1 MTFCHELCKNGGT
14 DQHVIWV
21 VDSDGPNEA
30 CIRWGAQW
38 RHLVNTIEL
47 STNGND
53 TAFLSNYCF
62 QINDM

>member
-1 MTFCHELCKNGGT
+1 MTVCHELCKNGET

-21 VDSDGPNEA
+21 VYSDGPNET

-47 STNGND
+47 SMNGND
-53 TAFLSNYCF
+53 MAFLSNYCF